1 MKNQCI
7 VACATT
13 AVLLVTA
20 GSPAQDGRPP
30 AQPPTPATVVP
41 GVIPVGPGTPGH
53 KAGPGQREP
62 NGEKVIL
69 AFNDISVEDTIPFI
83 MQATGKVVMPINIVT
98 LRAKKITLVNTQPI
112 DRMEALD
119 RLFEAFLLNDVGV
132 IEDEDRVIIALR
144 SEMPRLDP
152 PVIGPDED
160 ISQRTD
166 RGTMIQK
173 IFAVKNVEAQSIA
186 DQISEPLPDHAT
198 IAVDANSNSIIVR
211 GHVELCQRLGKLIRE
226 LDHTYVKIKT
236 QTFRLAHA
244 DANEVAQNILDLFEQ
259 ANVQG
264 GTQRPQQAQRG
275 ATPAQRQRQRAAAAQ
290 GQGAQPRPVAEGEGG
305 LPSAVELRTTVN
317 VQQNTVT
324 VSGDPAAVDEIARL
338 IEEEWDKPRPETTK
352 KIYHLQYTDP
362 IKMRDM
368 LQEMLTGGGSGI
380 SRGGRSARPGAAAG
394 GGAGQRA
401 DVTEV
406 IGGIYQIQAYPD
418 SNSLVVI
425 CKTQEA
431 FGFLDSL
438 ISALDQPLAPLTP
451 LVVAL
456 KHANAEEV
464 ADQVNAIFAP
474 PGARVDIARQQ
485 RGLEGFDFA
494 GPAGGGGTSGT
505 TGGGA
510 SGGASGREGGAGG
523 GGGAAGMMTFPW
535 QQARGDEDQTP
546 ESALIGKVRVVPV
559 HRQNAVMILAT
570 PEYRDAMRAFI
581 TNLDKPGRQVLIAAV
596 IAEVELTDQLALGVR
611 FSDLPIPTSAIDN
624 RWGFQSDFEGTA
636 NNVFGSLFDVSTLSI
651 NSNLN
656 VVLQALASNTKV
668 RVLQEP
674 SVFTSDNQEASFFQG
689 QDVPIL
695 ESTQTSSE
703 GTSQSNS
710 ITYQSVGIGLN
721 VRPRITPAGDVGLEI
736 NLEIS
741 NINAA
746 ASAALG
752 GSAINSPTFDRRETT
767 TEVIVKDGQT
777 IVISGILRDEES
789 RVKRK
794 VPLLGDIPLV
804 GQLFTSYDN
813 QDRRTELL
821 AFITPL
827 VVDNPSDN
835 DDNYNEVA
843 RNRLLEISKPLKEQ
857 SHLTA
862 EETVRNRLL
871 LERYK
876 KAQPPEPPEDE

>member
-1 MKNQCI
+1 MRHQCI
-7 VACATT
+7 TSCATLALLL
-13 AVLLVTA
+13 AVDS
-20 GSPAQDGRPP
+20 SPAQDGRPP

-41 GVIPVGPGTPGH
+41 GVIPVEPGANGAT
-53 KAGPGQREP
+53 AGRRAL
-62 NGEKVIL
+62 NGDKVIL

-83 MQATGKVVMPINIVT
+83 MQATGKVVMPINITT

-132 IEDEDRVIIALR
+132 IEDTDRVIIALL
-144 SEMPRLDP
+144 SEMPRRDP
-152 PVIGPDED
+152 PVVGPDED
-160 ISQRTD
+160 VSQRTD

-173 IFAVKNVEAQSIA
+173 IFAVKNVEAQALA
-186 DQISEPLPDHAT
+186 DQIAEPLPDHAT
-198 IAVDANSNSIIVR
+198 ITVDANSNSIIVR

-226 LDHTYVKIKT
+226 LDRTHVKIKT

-244 DANEVAQNILDLFEQ
+244 DANEVAQNIIDLFEQ
-259 ANVQG
+259 ANAAG
-264 GTQRPQQAQRG
+264 GAQRTAAPARG
-275 ATPAQRQRQRAAAAQ
+275 MSAAQRQRARAAAAQ
-290 GQGAQPRPVAEGEGG
+290 GQQAQPRPVAEGEGG

-324 VSGDPAAVDEIARL
+324 VSGDPAAVDEIERL
-338 IEEEWDKPRPETTK
+338 ILTEWDLPRPESTK
-352 KIYHLQYTDP
+352 KVYHLQYTDP
-362 IKMRDM
+362 LKMRDM
-368 LQEMLTGGGSGI
+368 LQEMLAGGGSGI
-380 SRGGRSARPGAAAG
+380 SRSRGARAGGAAGGAAA
-394 GGAGQRA
+394 QRA
-401 DVTEV
+401 DVSEV
-406 IGGIYQIQAYPD
+406 MGGIYQIQAYPD

-425 CKTQEA
+425 SKTKEA

-438 ISALDQPLAPLTP
+438 IAELDRPLSPGTP
-451 LVVAL
+451 LVVSL

-485 RGLEGFDFA
+485 RGLEGFDFS
-494 GPAGGGGTSGT
+494 GPTSGGASGGGG
-505 TGGGA
+505 GA
-510 SGGASGREGGAGG
+510 ATGGASGREGGTT
-523 GGGAAGMMTFPW
+523 GGASGTMTFPW
-535 QQARGDEDQTP
+535 QQARTDEDQTP
-546 ESALIGKVRVVPV
+546 ESALIGKVRVVPI
-559 HRQNAVMILAT
+559 HRQNAVMILAA
-570 PEYRDAMRAFI
+570 PEYRDAMRDFVAH
-581 TNLDKPGRQVLIAAV
+581 LDKPGRQVLIAAV

-624 RWGFQSDFEGTA
+624 RWGIQSEFEGTA
-636 NNVFGSLFDVSTLSI
+636 NNVMGSLFDVSTLSI

-656 VVLQALASNTKV
+656 VVLQALAANTKL

-695 ESTQTSSE
+695 QSTTTSPE
-703 GTSQSNS
+703 NTVQSNA
-710 ITYQSVGIGLN
+710 IEYQSVGIGLN
-721 VRPRITPAGDVGLEI
+721 VRPRITPAGDVDLEI

-746 ASAALG
+746 ASAAVG
-752 GSAINSPTFDRRETT
+752 GSSINSPTFDRRETT

-777 IVISGILRDEES
+777 VVISGILKDTES
-789 RVKRK
+789 QVRRK
-794 VPLLGDIPLV
+794 VPFLGDIPFV
-804 GQLFTSYDN
+804 GELFKSYDN
-813 QDRRTELL
+813 QNTRTELL

-827 VVDNPSDN
+827 VVDNPNEN
-835 DDNYNEVA
+835 DTNYNEIA
-843 RNRLLEISKPLKEQ
+843 RERLLEISKPLKEQ
-857 SHLTA
+857 THPTA

-876 KAQPPEPPEDE
+876 KAHGPEEPADPAPGSG